1 MSYGLLLDFCYIHV
15 ACETIEIDF
24 IISYYNVS
32 FHLNGSHTPGTLW
45 WKLHP
50 SLFFLFSGLFASNYT
65 ETHYLEDGTVV
76 TGTHDFTVCFFTAVI
91 SFLNYFCRNDPF
103 LSPATQQL
111 LLFLA
116 FSFLK
121 AALLFQGQRKSRFR
135 LFHMKLWEDHFG
147 FCQLGYI

>member
-15 ACETIEIDF
+15 ARETIEIDF

-32 FHLNGSHTPGTLW
+32 FHPNGSHTPGTLW

-76 TGTHDFTVCFFTAVI
+76 TGTHDFTVCFFY
-91 SFLNYFCRNDPF
+91 SRNLF
-103 LSPATQQL
+103 SK
-111 LLFLA
+111 LFLP
-116 FSFLK
+116 
-121 AALLFQGQRKSRFR
+121 Q
-135 LFHMKLWEDHFG
+135 
-147 FCQLGYI
+147 